1 LKLGKP
7 SYLLVILGVVAAIF
21 AVLWVMRSQ
30 QAPEQERLYEE
41 LSVAM
46 VRLDNFNSDGLL
58 SQQAELEQQISQ
70 TLSQLETARATGA
83 QSAESISL
91 SGTLFDIAEGAGV
104 EVTMISSAP
113 QSDSNWQGIACLFL
127 PLTVTVEGDV
137 PDILSFIG
145 GLDRTLATAVIRSA
159 VITIPET
166 TDWEDSSAEIQR
178 PSANIQLGIYSYQGE

>member
-41 LSVAM
+41 LSVAV
-46 VRLDNFNSDGLL
+46 VRLDNFNSDELL

-83 QSAESISL
+83 QSVESISL

-104 EVTMISSAP
+104 EVTAISSAQ
-113 QSDSNWQGIACLFL
+113 QSDSNWQGIPCLFL
-127 PLTVTVEGDV
+127 PLTVTVEGEV

-166 TDWEDSSAEIQR
+166 TDGEDSLPEIQR
-178 PSANIQLGIYSYQGE
+178 PSADIQLGIYSYQGE